1 MSDLCVLKGPRMGEG
16 LETHTYNYNAY
27 TYMKFRFLTFMMLAA
42 GAAVGCTEE
51 MVDPSECGEKTIWAV
66 MDERDVE
73 TRTCVSDDKGNF
85 FGVLWCKGDAIGVYS
100 ASGTENAKFKA
111 QIEEP
116 AGKAAFKGNFA
127 GTPAYAYYPYNEVNA
142 SSNTLK
148 GELPLVQDFSSADGI
163 LKYDYKLG
171 KPSAENKDEFNFD
184 HLFSLL
190 RFTINADGTGVA
202 GQNLQKV
209 ELTFP
214 DGVTMNSGAFTVP
227 VKGGDIKWGSTT
239 TGRTLTLNWS
249 DTPAMAAGATL
260 TGYLNCPPVTG
271 LKGKAIIVK
280 LTTSSYVVSFN
291 ATVNIDS
298 FAAGYV
304 YSFPLTLSK
313 WEDKSGSNYKEE
325 QLVRPSLT
333 SLSFTAAD
341 NAGKILAKKLYYNQN
356 KSKKNSA
363 GKTFYG
369 FTDYYTAADK
379 TTQTMTIDEEAGT
392 ITGCIPY
399 LYDRNLVPTV
409 GMTSGASLQYSA
421 DGTSF
426 SDWDGKSAI
435 DFGVAKII
443 RVTKNGMSHDYAVEI
458 KNTGLPVL
466 VINQPGGDTEWDHV
480 GTGKILWSKETEF
493 DALEANYPGTI
504 ALYNADGTS
513 AMIDKSGAI
522 VEGEVAAS
530 VRLRG
535 NTSQNYPK
543 KPFAVKFGSKQGI
556 SVKRPDGRTNTIPAH
571 KRWVLLANWKDK
583 SLIRNHIAFGI
594 ARLFTEKYSDS
605 IPWNVRGEFVE
616 VVYNGVHI
624 GNYYFCE
631 QIKIDENRLDIL
643 DPYEVD
649 EKNPFT
655 GDWTDY
661 GYLLESDDYYD
672 EPAKFTTNHC
682 IPFMFKDDVDGNN
695 VILNA
700 VKSKIIGIE
709 TNIYNGYKYKRNSR
723 YGAADGFTKAYADL
737 DLPSFVD
744 QLLIYEMTMNAEFRH
759 PKSLYTYIDHY
770 IPEGG
775 NKEDNPKYGKLCA
788 GPVWDFDFETFPTL
802 GQSWVEVS
810 DRSYTAPIIT
820 TSSLLKSRKISSSG
834 YSSPTNGSDSPF
846 MWWPLLIK
854 DDTFTQTAADRWNS
868 IKGDILTYAG
878 EIKYMQS
885 YLAESWKQNNDMWP
899 ACYDDSCDRHWV
911 TSSGFC
917 GDEYMTSFDEVYNA
931 FYSAYTN
938 RLNGMNTF
946 VSNKNWSA
954 SSWDSYIS
962 YK

>member
-1 MSDLCVLKGPRMGEG
+1 MNDLCVLKGPRIGEG
-16 LETHTYNYNAY
+16 LETHTYNYNAH
-27 TYMKFRFLTFMMLAA
+27 TYMKFRFLIFLMLAA
-42 GAAVGCTEE
+42 GIAVGCTEE
-51 MVDPSECGEKTIWAV
+51 MVDPSEFGEKTIWAV
-66 MDERDVE
+66 MDEGDVE
-73 TRTCVSDDKGNF
+73 TRTCVSDDKGDF

-100 ASGTENAKFKA
+100 ASGTENAKFDA

-127 GTPAYAYYPYNEVNA
+127 GTPAYAYYPYNEANA
-142 SSNTLK
+142 DNSTIK
-148 GELPLVQDFSSADGI
+148 GNLPLAQDFSSADGI
-163 LKYDYKLG
+163 LKYDYKFG
-171 KPSAENKDEFNFD
+171 VPSAENKDEFNFS

-190 RFTINADGTGVA
+190 RFTINADGTAVA
-202 GQNLQKV
+202 EQNLQKV
-209 ELTFP
+209 EITFP
-214 DGVTMNSGAFTVP
+214 DGVTLNSGEFTVP

-271 LKGKAIIVK
+271 LKGKAITVK

-426 SDWDGKSAI
+426 SDWDGKSTI

-443 RVTKNGMSHDYAVEI
+443 RVTKNGMSRDYVVEI

-480 GTGKILWSKETEF
+480 GSGNILWSKETEF
-493 DALEANYPGTI
+493 DDLEANYPGTI

-513 AMIDKSGAI
+513 AMTDKNNAM
-522 VEGEVAAS
+522 VEGAVGAS

-556 SVKRPDGRTNTIPAH
+556 SVKRPDGTTNIIPAH

-594 ARLFTEKYSDS
+594 ARIFSQKLSDG

-631 QIKIDENRLDIL
+631 QIKIDENRLNIS

-672 EPAKFTTNHC
+672 EPAKFTTKHY
-682 IPFMFKDDVDGNN
+682 IPFMFKDDVDGGN
-695 VILNA
+695 VILNS
-700 VKSKIIGIE
+700 VQTKIIGIE

-759 PKSLYTYIDHY
+759 PKSLYTYIDHT
-770 IPEGG
+770 EGS
-775 NKEDNPKYGKLCA
+775 PKYGKLCA

-810 DRSYTAPIIT
+810 DRNYTKSILA
-820 TSSLLKSRKISSSG
+820 TSSLLADRKISSSVPNIVG
-834 YSSPTNGSDSPF
+834 PKPEALKSPAPF

-854 DDTFTQTAADRWNS
+854 DDTFTQTAADRWNA
-868 IKGDILTYAG
+868 IKGDIQDYA
-878 EIKYMQS
+878 EEVRYMQS
-885 YLAESWKQNNDMWP
+885 YLAESWKYNHEMWP
-899 ACYDDSCDRHWV
+899 LDRNKDCDRDWA

-917 GDEYMTSFDEVYNA
+917 GDETMTDINDVYDA
-931 FYSAYTN
+931 FYSAYTK
-938 RLNGMNTF
+938 RVSGMNTF

-954 SSWDSYIS
+954 SSWDSHIS